1 MLLKHSR
8 AKAKHILHIFPSFR
22 ANNFGPPAIRDI
34 HWQRWNL
41 LLMNMLTRSV
51 IDLRGN
57 LFSSKAHILF
67 QHGKLTLPIAN
78 NNSLDYQHSG
88 TTAKKL
94 RAHFMERF
102 QVCGHEQGCA
112 TVTQSTSAEHLTEV
126 SSWQSVDLHQ
136 QVSYS
141 SPLVS
146 HFLMVSSLVEIMQ
159 ICCLKLS
166 LSVIQDA
173 EKMETQTQIRSAHN
187 LSHDDE
193 HRLSLRKLF
202 FCSLSQL

>member
-34 HWQRWNL
+34 HRQRWNL

-78 NNSLDYQHSG
+78 NNSLDYQYSG

-94 RAHFMERF
+94 RAHFM
-102 QVCGHEQGCA
+102 EQGCA

-146 HFLMVSSLVEIMQ
+146 HFLMVSSFVEIMQ
-159 ICCLKLS
+159 ICCLKLC

-173 EKMETQTQIRSAHN
+173 EKMETQTQSRSAHN

-193 HRLSLRKLF
+193 HRLSLRKF
-202 FCSLSQL
+202 VFCSLSQL